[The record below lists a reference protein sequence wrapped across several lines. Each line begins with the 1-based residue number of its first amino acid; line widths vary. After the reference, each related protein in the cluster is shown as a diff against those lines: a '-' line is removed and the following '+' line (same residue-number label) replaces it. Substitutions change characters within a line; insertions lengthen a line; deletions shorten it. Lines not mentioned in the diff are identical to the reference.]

1 MSEEKMQNMQA
12 EQPAEQSAEEIHELI
27 RVKREKLAALQEAG
41 RDPFQIMKYDVTHHT
56 TEIKEKFEALEG
68 TRVSIA
74 GRMMSKRV
82 MGKASF
88 INVQD
93 KLGNIQCYVRK
104 DEVGEESYA
113 DFKKLDV
120 GDIIGVSGEVFKTK
134 TGEISVKAKEVV
146 LLSKCLQVLPEKYH
160 GLKDTDMRYRQ
171 RYLDLIMNPDVKETF
186 IRRSLIIREIRNFLD
201 GRDFIEVETPV
212 LVPK

>member
-88 INVQD
+88 INV
-93 KLGNIQCYVRK
+93 
-104 DEVGEESYA
+104 
-113 DFKKLDV
+113 
-120 GDIIGVSGEVFKTK
+120 
-134 TGEISVKAKEVV
+134 
-146 LLSKCLQVLPEKYH
+146 
-160 GLKDTDMRYRQ
+160 
-171 RYLDLIMNPDVKETF
+171 
-186 IRRSLIIREIRNFLD
+186 
-201 GRDFIEVETPV
+201 
-212 LVPK
+212 